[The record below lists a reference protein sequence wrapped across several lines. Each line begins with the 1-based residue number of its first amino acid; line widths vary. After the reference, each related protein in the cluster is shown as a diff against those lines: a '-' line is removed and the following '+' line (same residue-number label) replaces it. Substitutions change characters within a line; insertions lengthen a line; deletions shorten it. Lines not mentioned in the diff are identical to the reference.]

1 MDGISPT
8 QPLTEANLGRLQDV
22 QRGKLPSESLT
33 SSDFLPI
40 DKLEKAK
47 RKVYQFLLELNYLGP
62 EGERI
67 REAEDVYITG
77 ASEVCY
83 RGNTIPEPDLED
95 SNFWEA
101 KLEHMIREHG
111 PCMKLARE
119 KHGVYHMMTVLRDY
133 GREGRKILADY
144 ELYIAGKDDVRY
156 RGNDDSKPDLQD
168 PAYWVAQY
176 EYLRSKHQPLW
187 KARYPRPPPKVY
199 KPPNTEQR
207 AKIAELNK
215 SLTKTDPLASLEAWS
230 KRKREIKAWSN
241 AQHADSSPLRVES
254 STFNDPPGQS
264 TAGDVEDRISHRSL
278 DMPHARWGDAY
289 RGVYERMTDLWH
301 VGGKGRELVRNDE
314 LRIVGRYDVRY
325 RRSRG
330 PKPDLKDPSYW
341 EAKWAYF
348 TDEYISLARD
358 AQHSSQILAQLA
370 SSPGHLPNP
379 CPSSGVRSPTP
390 SSVESLG
397 PSPELVQAEE
407 LRKAKKTLY
416 DVISCQF
423 YQEEGRKILEDDD
436 VYIAGENDVRYKH
449 TVGPEPDLQNPRYWL
464 DKAKYF
470 YNQFVASFPTDEEYA
485 EQLRHERAGGTRGQL
500 DPPSESTW
508 YSTQP
513 PLRRPAPATRDA
525 TPLLDLEDQLQAP
538 TAMPLEYQSTPAC
551 DSMDKENCAP
561 NPDRPITQ
569 ATKIPRTPK
578 RKRGSN
584 SDDTDQS
591 SHPSKRSKSG
601 TGHAGSIRSTATGSS
616 PAEALS
622 TQTPTPEVIMRQLH
636 ASDPGPSR
644 GVTRTSVPPILV
656 EVEDRPLLID
666 ELETRPVIAE
676 GLANRPMAIE
686 ELGDRPTLVE
696 EPEDEAMPAP
706 PQRRKRQRKTYEKE
720 RTSRRLAGQLP
731 EFGLL
736 PEQGEEPQP
745 YKAPTRRAATTNKM
759 DCLRPRSERI
769 SKKPAPTKS
778 TKSRATPKPTNGGAG
793 PRTRSRTKSKRN

>member
-22 QRGKLPSESLT
+22 QTGKLPSESLT

-47 RKVYQFLLELNYLGP
+47 RKVYQFLLQLNYLGP

-67 REAEDVYITG
+67 REAENVYIADG
-77 ASEVCY
+77 SEVRY
-83 RGNTIPEPDLED
+83 RGNTVPEPDLED
-95 SNFWEA
+95 ASFWEA
-101 KLEHMIREHG
+101 KLECMIREHG
-111 PCMKLARE
+111 PCIKLAKK

-199 KPPNTEQR
+199 KPPNTVQR
-207 AKIAELNK
+207 AMIAENNK
-215 SLTKTDPLASLEAWS
+215 SLTKTDPLASLKAWS

-264 TAGDVEDRISHRSL
+264 TAGDIGDRISHRSV
-278 DMPHARWGDAY
+278 DMPHVRWGDAY
-289 RGVYERMTDLWH
+289 RGVYERMRALWH
-301 VGGKGRELVRNDE
+301 LGGKGREIVRNDE
-314 LRIVGRYDVRY
+314 LRIVDRYDVRY

-330 PKPDLKDPSYW
+330 PKPDLKNPSYW

-348 TDEYISLARD
+348 TDKFISLARD
-358 AQHSSQILAQLA
+358 PQHSSQVMAQLA
-370 SSPGHLPNP
+370 SFPGHLPDP

-390 SSVESLG
+390 SIVESLE
-397 PSPELVQAEE
+397 PSPEVVRAEE
-407 LRKAKKTLY
+407 LKAAKRTLY
-416 DVISCQF
+416 GILDCPF
-423 YQEEGRKILEDDD
+423 YQKEGRKILEDDD
-436 VYIAGENDVRYKH
+436 IYIAGEEDVRYKH
-449 TVGPEPDLQNPRYWL
+449 TIGPEPDLQNPQYWS
-464 DKAKYF
+464 DKVKYF
-470 YNQFVASFPTDEEYA
+470 WNHFLASLPDEQEYV
-485 EQLRHERAGGTRGQL
+485 EQLRRERAERTRGQL

-508 YSTQP
+508 YSAQT

-525 TPLLDLEDQLQAP
+525 TPLSDLEVELQAP
-538 TAMPLEYQSTPAC
+538 TATPLEYQSTPAY
-551 DSMDKENCAP
+551 DYMDKENCAP
-561 NPDRPITQ
+561 YPDRPITQ
-569 ATKIPRTPK
+569 ATEIPRTPK

-601 TGHAGSIRSTATGSS
+601 TGQAGSVRSTATGSS
-616 PAEALS
+616 PAEVLS
-622 TQTPTPEVIMRQLH
+622 TKTPTPEAIMRQLH
-636 ASDPGPSR
+636 TSDPGLSR
-644 GVTRTSVPPILV
+644 GVARTSVPPTLV
-656 EVEDRPLLID
+656 EVEGRPILVD
-666 ELETRPVIAE
+666 ELETRPMIAE
-676 GLANRPMAIE
+676 ELANRLVAIE
-686 ELGDRPTLVE
+686 KLGDRPTLVE
-696 EPEDEAMPAP
+696 EPEDRAMPAP

-745 YKAPTRRAATTNKM
+745 YKAPTRRAATTNKT

-769 SKKPAPTKS
+769 SKKPAPTKI